1 MTLKTIIHN
10 TMGVVLHL
18 LPYIQMSITDA
29 WVPGMLFS
37 YAFSTPLT
45 VTNPPTYMHGS
56 DIEI

>member
-1 MTLKTIIHN
+1 
-10 TMGVVLHL
+10 MGVVLHL